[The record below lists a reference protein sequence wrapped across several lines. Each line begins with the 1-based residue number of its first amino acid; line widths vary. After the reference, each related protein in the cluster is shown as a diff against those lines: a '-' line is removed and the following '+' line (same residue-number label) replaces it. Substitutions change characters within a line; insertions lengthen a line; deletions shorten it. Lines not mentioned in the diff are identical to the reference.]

1 MAYNQADQ
9 YFEPS
14 TDTDANFANSV
25 AGQTNSY
32 FLPAV
37 YSKKVLNFFRKSSV
51 AEAITNTDYAG
62 EISAYGDSVR
72 IIKEPVITVYQYE
85 RGQDT
90 TQTKLTDQEVNL
102 VVDTANAFKFIVD
115 DIETSMS
122 HVNFKEVASS
132 SAAYA
137 LRDAFDQGVIAK
149 MFSGVS
155 ASSPNHI
162 LGSDS
167 ATDLAAGT
175 FDGTGNL
182 DIGYDSGEHD
192 PIDVLSHMARLL
204 DEQNVPEEGRWF
216 LANPEFYEQLVKSSS
231 KLISVDFN
239 AGQGSIRNGL
249 VSSGKLRG
257 FDMYKTN
264 NIDSTTN
271 AAGKCI
277 AGHMSAVCT
286 AQTIINTEVIRD
298 PSSFGDIVR
307 GLHVYG
313 AKYFVLKHLF
323 LPSTAST
330 KAERGMKYS
339 PFSIM
344 PQIGTDTQ
352 PLRIS
357 TTKKIKVSGQYL
369 KNENKKK
376 YDENYDRILGEK
388 RWHIAGLS
396 VRKKEWAVVV

>member
-1 MAYNQADQ
+1 MASNTSDQ
-9 YFEPS
+9 YFAQS
-14 TDTDANFANSV
+14 SGSNFSGN
-25 AGQTNSY
+25 N
-32 FLPAV
+32 FMPEI
-37 YSKKVLNFFRKSSV
+37 YSKKVLNFFRKASV

-62 EISAYGDSVR
+62 EISAYGDSVK
-72 IIKEPVITVYQYE
+72 IIKEPVITVDQYE
-85 RGQDT
+85 RGGSITAT
-90 TQTKLTDQEVNL
+90 TLTDNEVTL

-137 LRDAFDQGVIAK
+137 LRDAFDTGVIAK
-149 MFSGVS
+149 MFAGVP

-182 DIGYDSGEHD
+182 DIGYASGEHD

-216 LANPEFYEQLVKSSS
+216 LANPEFYEQLVQSSS
-231 KLISVDFN
+231 KLMSVDFN

-264 NIDSTTN
+264 NIAATTN

-277 AGHMSAVCT
+277 AGHISSTCT
-286 AQTIINTEVIRD
+286 AQTIINTEVVRD
-298 PSSFGDIVR
+298 TASFGDIVR

-313 AKYFVLKHLF
+313 AKVLRPEAL
-323 LPSTAST
+323 
-330 KAERGMKYS
+330 
-339 PFSIM
+339 
-344 PQIGTDTQ
+344 
-352 PLRIS
+352 
-357 TTKKIKVSGQYL
+357 VSAFYGI
-369 KNENKKK
+369 
-376 YDENYDRILGEK
+376 D
-388 RWHIAGLS
+388 
-396 VRKKEWAVVV
+396 

>member
-1 MAYNQADQ
+1 MASNTADQ
-9 YFEPS
+9 YFAQS
-14 TDTDANFANSV
+14 SGSNFSGN
-25 AGQTNSY
+25 N
-32 FLPAV
+32 FMPEI
-37 YSKKVLNFFRKSSV
+37 YSKKVLNFFRKASV

-62 EISAYGDSVR
+62 EISAYGDSVK
-72 IIKEPVITVYQYE
+72 IIKEPVITVDQYE
-85 RGQDT
+85 RGGSITAT
-90 TQTKLTDQEVNL
+90 TLTDNEVTL

-137 LRDAFDQGVIAK
+137 LRDAFDTGVIAK
-149 MFSGVS
+149 LFAGVS

-182 DIGYDSGEHD
+182 DIGYASGEHD

-204 DEQNVPEEGRWF
+204 DEQSVPEEGRWF
-216 LANPEFYEQLVKSSS
+216 LANPEFYEQLVQSSS
-231 KLISVDFN
+231 KLMSVDFN

-264 NIDSTTN
+264 NIAATSN

-277 AGHMSAVCT
+277 AGHISSTCT
-286 AQTIINTEVIRD
+286 AQTIINTEVVRD
-298 PSSFGDIVR
+298 TASFGDIVR

-313 AKYFVLKHLF
+313 AKVLRPEAL
-323 LPSTAST
+323 
-330 KAERGMKYS
+330 
-339 PFSIM
+339 
-344 PQIGTDTQ
+344 
-352 PLRIS
+352 
-357 TTKKIKVSGQYL
+357 VSAFYGI
-369 KNENKKK
+369 
-376 YDENYDRILGEK
+376 D
-388 RWHIAGLS
+388 
-396 VRKKEWAVVV
+396 

>member
-1 MAYNQADQ
+1 MAYNQSDQ

-25 AGQTNSY
+25 SGQTNSY

-51 AEAITNTDYAG
+51 VEGITNTDYAG
-62 EISAYGDSVR
+62 EITAYGDTVR
-72 IIKEPVITVYQYE
+72 IIKEPEITVYQYE
-85 RGQDT
+85 RGQDVT
-90 TQTKLTDQEVNL
+90 ATKLTDQEINL

-137 LRDAFDQGVIAK
+137 LRDAYDQGVLVT
-149 MFSGVS
+149 MFAGVS

-162 LGSDS
+162 LGSDN

-182 DIGYDSGEHD
+182 DIGFASGEHD

-204 DEQNVPEEGRWF
+204 DEANVPEEGRWF
-216 LANPEFYEQLVKSSS
+216 LANPEFYEQLVQTSS
-231 KLISVDFN
+231 KLMSVDFN

-264 NIDSTTN
+264 NIAATSN
-271 AAGKCI
+271 AAGKCL
-277 AGHMSAVCT
+277 AGHMSSTCT
-286 AQTIINTEVIRD
+286 AQTIVNTEVIRD
-298 PSSFGDIVR
+298 PDSFGDIVR

-313 AKYFVLKHLF
+313 SKVLRPEAL
-323 LPSTAST
+323 
-330 KAERGMKYS
+330 
-339 PFSIM
+339 
-344 PQIGTDTQ
+344 
-352 PLRIS
+352 
-357 TTKKIKVSGQYL
+357 VSAFYGI
-369 KNENKKK
+369 
-376 YDENYDRILGEK
+376 D
-388 RWHIAGLS
+388 
-396 VRKKEWAVVV
+396 